1 LDGLPEILGL
11 LGLRRWTKWSP
22 KISVRC
28 SYRAREGNRYRGRAA
43 DTAREVKRRDE
54 VGHQK
59 DLERTVQRQGESG
72 IYTKSEGGHMNM
84 MYGLDQER
92 RQRDKILRR
101 INTREV
107 EYVRWVLG
115 EAILARCSVI
125 KLTWSGRGAVH
136 KA

>member
-1 LDGLPEILGL
+1 
-11 LGLRRWTKWSP
+11 
-22 KISVRC
+22 
-28 SYRAREGNRYRGRAA
+28 
-43 DTAREVKRRDE
+43 
-54 VGHQK
+54 
-59 DLERTVQRQGESG
+59 
-72 IYTKSEGGHMNM
+72 MNM
-84 MYGLDQER
+84 MHGLDQER
-92 RQRDKILRR
+92 RQWDKILRQ